1 MLHRDCTATCLTEV
15 GQVAQT
21 RNMRSRIEIAV
32 VFVVATAILVL
43 FVLPAF
49 DVNPTALRSARAA
62 ALLMLSMALA
72 ASSFFAFRF
81 QASKH
86 LQFAYHRAADH
97 PDLLRV
103 TCSLLC

>member
-1 MLHRDCTATCLTEV
+1 MKLA
-15 GQVAQT
+15 
-21 RNMRSRIEIAV
+21 I

-49 DVNPTALRSARAA
+49 DVNPTAMRSARAA

-72 ASSFFAFRF
+72 ASSFFAFKF
-81 QASKH
+81 QASQH
-86 LQFAYHRAADH
+86 LGFAYHRATDQH
-97 PDLLRV
+97 DLLRI